1 MRERISS
8 RPVHVALGIALL
20 GGSALVVWLVLVSTQ
35 GDRPDRLIAA
45 GDVASCTADA
55 DEATA
60 RLLDDLSGTVAVLG
74 DAAYPDGSVRD
85 LTECYAPTWGRH
97 LARTRAI
104 PGNRDYGSPG
114 AASFFGYFGSAA
126 GAPTQSYYS
135 FHIGHWQLVV
145 LDTQCDAVGGCGD
158 GSPQV
163 EWLRQ
168 VLKAST
174 NECTAALMHVPRFS
188 SGTHG
193 SALWLRPI
201 WQVLYEAGVE
211 IVLSGHDHD
220 YERFAPQDPDGLAD
234 PMSGIRQFVVG
245 TGGIGLTPLSEPA
258 PNSEI
263 RDASTHGVLELM
275 LGDAGYDWRFHPV
288 AGAVFTDQGS
298 GTCHDRPPSE
308 GRTIDHQVVNDYR
321 VAISALNSG
330 EPFMQR
336 RADSLIGRSLL
347 AYVKLIDQQ
356 PVQEG
361 LLSPAEA
368 AGQKLIPALATG

>member
-1 MRERISS
+1 
-8 RPVHVALGIALL
+8 
-20 GGSALVVWLVLVSTQ
+20 
-35 GDRPDRLIAA
+35 
-45 GDVASCTADA
+45 
-55 DEATA
+55 
-60 RLLDDLSGTVAVLG
+60 
-74 DAAYPDGSVRD
+74 
-85 LTECYAPTWGRH
+85 
-97 LARTRAI
+97 
-104 PGNRDYGSPG
+104 
-114 AASFFGYFGSAA
+114 
-126 GAPTQSYYS
+126 
-135 FHIGHWQLVV
+135 
-145 LDTQCDAVGGCGD
+145 
-158 GSPQV
+158 
-163 EWLRQ
+163 
-168 VLKAST
+168 
-174 NECTAALMHVPRFS
+174 
-188 SGTHG
+188 
-193 SALWLRPI
+193 
-201 WQVLYEAGVE
+201 VE

-220 YERFAPQDPDGLAD
+220 YERFAPQDPHGLAD